1 MVDLHLHL
9 DGSLNPGNMSHM
21 AQMSGISLPT
31 TDEKEIKKLLMVEP
45 DCTNLS
51 EYLEKF
57 ELPLRVLQT
66 EECLRY
72 AVYEL
77 LRDLHDEGLC
87 YAEIRFAPQ
96 LHTARGMSQESAV
109 REAIDGLRCGIEDF
123 GVRAQ
128 LILCCMRG
136 DKNHS
141 DNLETIRVAE
151 RFLGQGVCAVD
162 LAGNEAA
169 YPTESFADIF
179 DEARKR
185 RIPVIIHAGE
195 AAGPDSI
202 RKALELGA
210 VRIGHGIHAIEDE
223 QLMHI
228 LRERNIFLEM
238 CYSSNLQTRTVD
250 KTEDYPIRQFVQEGI
265 KVTVNTDNITVSNT
279 TLRREYHLLQK
290 QFDLTEEALK
300 QIALNGVD
308 ATFLPEGDKAVLR
321 ERINKEFASWIK

>member
-136 DKNHS
+136 DKNYS

-202 RKALELGA
+202 CKALELGA

-250 KTEDYPIRQFVQEGI
+250 KAEDYPIRQFIQEGI

>member
-1 MVDLHLHL
+1 MLK
-9 DGSLNPGNMSHM
+9 
-21 AQMSGISLPT
+21 IS
-31 TDEKEIKKLLMVEP
+31 
-45 DCTNLS
+45 
-51 EYLEKF
+51 
-57 ELPLRVLQT
+57 
-66 EECLRY
+66 
-72 AVYEL
+72 
-77 LRDLHDEGLC
+77 
-87 YAEIRFAPQ
+87 
-96 LHTARGMSQESAV
+96 
-109 REAIDGLRCGIEDF
+109 RE
-123 GVRAQ
+123 
-128 LILCCMRG
+128 
-136 DKNHS
+136 
-141 DNLETIRVAE
+141 
-151 RFLGQGVCAVD
+151 FLGCGVCAAD

-250 KTEDYPIRQFVQEGI
+250 KAEDYPIRQFIQEGI
-265 KVTVNTDNITVSNT
+265 KVTVNTDNVTVSNT

-308 ATFLPEGDKAVLR
+308 AAFLPEEDKAVLR